1 MKRTKLIRFLIL
13 LSLLFFIGACTA
25 GMQDATQSRA
35 KNQYMKV
42 DEDPLK
48 ESIET
53 GNMRNSIWHIDFT
66 EVDGKPKQTTSI
78 AYIERKGTPNIG
90 GAGAVLAPNSSWFA
104 VVEVHNKEMAL
115 VLKSSDK
122 AVQQRELFKAPK
134 GDRLVAWPAWSPSG
148 DQIAI
153 IHVQLDKQRRRF
165 SYSIIIAD
173 INGANI
179 SRHMLPEGTLRFTV
193 AMAPFNKFSWSPDGK
208 KILISWD
215 KAGVLNVDT
224 GHFTRISDGPIIAEW
239 APDSD
244 SVYYFGMDSDIRK
257 RGLNNFHKRDLDSAK
272 PIKLA
277 DKSGYKQNG
286 LRHSWCCAY
295 GNLSFSPSGSKLM
308 FAGGSNN
315 EMEDV
320 IRVYSIERDKPV
332 DIFKPSQKLP
342 IDAVIISTQWAPD
355 EKSIAVLAVRIKPS
369 LELTVEILS
378 LETQK
383 RKTVTKIDVPG
394 NVSEIEVIDSIS
406 FSKSLSW
413 TQ

>member
-53 GNMRNSIWHIDFT
+53 DNMRNSIWHIDFT

-122 AVQQRELFKAPK
+122 AVQQKELFKAPK

-165 SYSIIIAD
+165 SYNIIIAD

-179 SRHMLPEGTLRFTV
+179 SRHMLPEGTLRAIF
-193 AMAPFNKFSWSPDGK
+193 PK
-208 KILISWD
+208 KTCSLD
-215 KAGVLNVDT
+215 N
-224 GHFTRISDGPIIAEW
+224 PI
-239 APDSD
+239 
-244 SVYYFGMDSDIRK
+244 
-257 RGLNNFHKRDLDSAK
+257 
-272 PIKLA
+272 
-277 DKSGYKQNG
+277 
-286 LRHSWCCAY
+286 
-295 GNLSFSPSGSKLM
+295 
-308 FAGGSNN
+308 
-315 EMEDV
+315 
-320 IRVYSIERDKPV
+320 
-332 DIFKPSQKLP
+332 
-342 IDAVIISTQWAPD
+342 
-355 EKSIAVLAVRIKPS
+355 
-369 LELTVEILS
+369 
-378 LETQK
+378 
-383 RKTVTKIDVPG
+383 
-394 NVSEIEVIDSIS
+394 
-406 FSKSLSW
+406 
-413 TQ
+413 